1 MVWCLSFLFHIS
13 FVMTGIYIFF
23 SKFVTLTL
31 VLLNFTDQLG
41 ILWLAGTMGKG
52 NNAWRRLS
60 KGRILES
67 NIVQLSG
74 QIVEPKRQLALRT
87 TATLLLGIVV
97 IYQRKF
103 QYLVGEWSYWNLWNC
118 GFVVNIYKKNYFIS
132 CQRRWQLKAT
142 RWWASS
148 VHSNWIWTLMRESIC
163 QRGKWQG
170 KRTKYFFRFENK
182 ANWPT
187 DWILFPVD
195 SRA

>member
-118 GFVVNIYKKNYFIS
+118 GFVVNIYKKI
-132 CQRRWQLKAT
+132 
-142 RWWASS
+142 
-148 VHSNWIWTLMRESIC
+148 
-163 QRGKWQG
+163 
-170 KRTKYFFRFENK
+170 
-182 ANWPT
+182 
-187 DWILFPVD
+187 ILFPVNDDD
-195 SRA
+195 SWRQHDDEQVPYIRIEYGHWWESRSASGESGKVSERNISSVLKTKLTDRLTEFCSL